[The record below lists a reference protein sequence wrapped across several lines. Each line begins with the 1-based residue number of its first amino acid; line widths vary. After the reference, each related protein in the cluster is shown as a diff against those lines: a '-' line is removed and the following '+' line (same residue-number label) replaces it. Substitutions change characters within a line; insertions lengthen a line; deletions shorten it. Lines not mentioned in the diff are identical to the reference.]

1 MEDEESHAMTTD
13 AASDETAEGDGG
25 DIAPA
30 LSQGE
35 GAVDIVRR

>member
-13 AASDETAEGDGG
+13 AADETAEGDGD